1 MSAGEAAVSPAVEVP
16 RRYGRSVLVAGLR
29 GIGRAWLPL
38 LIVVIVNAIV
48 QALLVT
54 LGAVPGIDGMAIVWA
69 LVSLAI
75 IVITYAVVAA
85 AALES
90 VDGKV
95 SWTAMTQRLRAHWL
109 LFVIWTAVV
118 AVGVFL
124 GLLLYTLPGVLIA
137 ALTVFIPVAA
147 MDGQRDA
154 FADNF
159 AAIKA
164 RPGRWLITV
173 VIMGAIVGFAWL
185 FSALCGFFVGGW
197 LGPLLVWLVFGVLLA
212 WFTCAW
218 AALFRS
224 TPRGIGTNAPAS

>member
-1 MSAGEAAVSPAVEVP
+1 MSAGEVTVSETVEVP
-16 RRYGRSVLVAGLR
+16 RRYGHSVLVAGLR

-38 LIVVIVNAIV
+38 LIVVVINAIV

-54 LGAVPGIDGMAIVWA
+54 IGAVPGIDGIAIVWA
-69 LVSLAI
+69 LVSLVV
-75 IVITYAVVAA
+75 IVLTYAVVAA

-95 SWTAMTQRLRAHWL
+95 SWAAVGGRMRSYWL
-109 LFVIWTAVV
+109 LFVVWTAVV

-124 GLLLYTLPGVLIA
+124 GLLLYTLPGILIA
-137 ALTVFIPVAA
+137 CLTVFIPVAA

-173 VIMGAIVGFAWL
+173 LIMGAIVGLAWL
-185 FSALCGFFVGGW
+185 FAALSGFFVGGW

-224 TPRGIGTNAPAS
+224 TPRGLGMNGPVS